1 MSLRPRGVLASPRED
16 DVKTDIIAKL
26 FANLNI
32 EVKRTRPEDSDAQ
45 QQKEVAERTIHPVF
59 NDGLYPGGREDR
71 HALLNA
77 PEEKAVM
84 TTKDEYVYVPV
95 PKTTRNDD
103 PLAIVT
109 PIYDGKGKLV
119 ANNLRGILELLVG
132 KPQAREP
139 RARKPPARE
148 RSDPGMSDPGPS
160 DPGMSDPGPSDP
172 GMSDPGP
179 SDLNDAYWD
188 SLIAREDRGI
198 ERDEKMFNRLS
209 NMEKIEKRM
218 KEQEKERKAEET
230 AKTKNMRRLTSVS
243 K

>member
-160 DPGMSDPGPSDP
+160 D
-172 GMSDPGP
+172 
-179 SDLNDAYWD
+179 LNDAYWD